1 MKSAENRPNKQYAVV
16 ESCPEVDGAVYRS
29 GVYKI
34 LMARMWLTTTDKTR
48 MKVSRRK
55 NGRNAV
61 ATKVVCVRSSKAVA
75 MKDLAVLQAS
85 PSTLAKGQPKR
96 IMQR

>member
-1 MKSAENRPNKQYAVV
+1 MY
-16 ESCPEVDGAVYRS
+16 G
-29 GVYKI
+29 
-34 LMARMWLTTTDKTR
+34 
-48 MKVSRRK
+48 SRRK

-85 PSTLAKGQPKR
+85 PSTLAKRALQVLSSMLAKR
-96 IMQR
+96 IV

>member
-1 MKSAENRPNKQYAVV
+1 
-16 ESCPEVDGAVYRS
+16 
-29 GVYKI
+29 
-34 LMARMWLTTTDKTR
+34 

-85 PSTLAKGQPKR
+85 PSTLAKPKR
-96 IMQR
+96 IMYR

>member
-1 MKSAENRPNKQYAVV
+1 
-16 ESCPEVDGAVYRS
+16 
-29 GVYKI
+29 
-34 LMARMWLTTTDKTR
+34 

-75 MKDLAVLQAS
+75 MKFPIALQVLS
-85 PSTLAKGQPKR
+85 SILAKR
-96 IMQR
+96 IV